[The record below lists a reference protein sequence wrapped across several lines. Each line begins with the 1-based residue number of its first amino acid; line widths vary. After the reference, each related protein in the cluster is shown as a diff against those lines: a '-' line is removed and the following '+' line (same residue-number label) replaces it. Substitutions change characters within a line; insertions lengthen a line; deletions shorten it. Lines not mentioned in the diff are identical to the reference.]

1 MTEYIERE
9 AAKDELLSWTVC
21 INHPEHLLREDAI
34 HVLNA
39 IPAADVAPV
48 RPGRWIM
55 RGGKRYCS
63 ECGNRACVTRDSDD
77 FWYTVGTDFCPACG
91 ADMRGGDNER

>member
-34 HVLNA
+34 HVLDA
-39 IPAADVAPV
+39 IPAADVSPV
-48 RPGRWIM
+48 KHGRWIEGEDEY
-55 RGGKRYCS
+55 GGMLLTCSVCGEDFVSWEADCARTNYCP
-63 ECGNRACVTRDSDD
+63 N
-77 FWYTVGTDFCPACG
+77 CG
-91 ADMRGGDNER
+91 ARMDGGDDE

>member
-48 RPGRWIM
+48 RPGRWIEGEDEYGM
-55 RGGKRYCS
+55 ILKCSACGEEFVSWEADCARTNYCS
-63 ECGNRACVTRDSDD
+63 NCGCRMDGD
-77 FWYTVGTDFCPACG
+77 
-91 ADMRGGDNER
+91 ADA